1 MKLSFAFSVSFLV
14 CCMLLGS
21 AKADELVHVAPEEV
35 GLSAQRLARF
45 SAAMDKG
52 ITAGDFPGATAAIAR
67 NGKIAFFETYG
78 QRDPETNAPMQEDSI
93 FRIASM
99 TKAVTGVA
107 VMILYE
113 EGHFRLTDP
122 ISNYIP
128 TFRNMEVVV
137 EDSEETA
144 KEVKDTAPDYDEKWL
159 KENWDT
165 LTEEQ
170 QAQVIASYYKKN
182 AAPEKAKTVPANRP
196 ITIRD
201 LLRHTAGM
209 YNNPPGIWEPG
220 YDLGQMIDSLAS
232 KPLRTHPGTEFEYG
246 LSMDVLARLV
256 EVVSGQ
262 SFDVFI
268 KTRIFDPLG
277 MVDTGFWVPP
287 DEASRLVAMPGDGPS
302 DGKSKGGALAA
313 TYLEPP
319 IILMGGTGLVSTT
332 MDYLRFC
339 QMLLN
344 NGELSGARILG
355 RKAVELMSQDHMS
368 DVASREVGKKMAGE
382 FKFGLTFGVKDK
394 PGNTGALGSAGT
406 YYWGGAYGTSFWI
419 DPEENLIGVFMVNGI
434 KDEKGRGHMPYS
446 EMLEHFTY
454 QALVD

>member
-1 MKLSFAFSVSFLV
+1 
-14 CCMLLGS
+14 
-21 AKADELVHVAPEEV
+21 
-35 GLSAQRLARF
+35 
-45 SAAMDKG
+45 
-52 ITAGDFPGATAAIAR
+52 
-67 NGKIAFFETYG
+67 
-78 QRDPETNAPMQEDSI
+78 
-93 FRIASM
+93 
-99 TKAVTGVA
+99 
-107 VMILYE
+107 
-113 EGHFRLTDP
+113 
-122 ISNYIP
+122 
-128 TFRNMEVVV
+128 
-137 EDSEETA
+137 
-144 KEVKDTAPDYDEKWL
+144 
-159 KENWDT
+159 
-165 LTEEQ
+165 
-170 QAQVIASYYKKN
+170 
-182 AAPEKAKTVPANRP
+182 
-196 ITIRD
+196 
-201 LLRHTAGM
+201 
-209 YNNPPGIWEPG
+209 
-220 YDLGQMIDSLAS
+220 
-232 KPLRTHPGTEFEYG
+232 
-246 LSMDVLARLV
+246 
-256 EVVSGQ
+256 
-262 SFDVFI
+262 
-268 KTRIFDPLG
+268 
-277 MVDTGFWVPP
+277 
-287 DEASRLVAMPGDGPS
+287 MPGDGPS
-302 DGKSKGGALAA
+302 DGKSKSGALAA

>member
-35 GLSAQRLARF
+35 GLSGQRLARF

-52 ITAGDFPGATAAIAR
+52 IAAGDFPGETAAIAR

-78 QRDPETNAPMQEDSI
+78 RSNSETDAPMQEDSI

-122 ISNYIP
+122 VSNYIP

-144 KEVKDTAPDYDEKWL
+144 KEGKDTAPDYDEKWL

-182 AAPEKAKTVPANRP
+182 SAPEEAKTVPANRP

-209 YNNPPGIWEPG
+209 YSNPSGIWEPG
-220 YDLGQMIDSLAS
+220 YDLGQMIDNLAS

-277 MVDTGFWVPP
+277 MVDTGFWVPT
-287 DEASRLVAMPGDGPS
+287 DQALRLVAMPGDGPS

-355 RKAVELMSQDHMS
+355 RKAVELMSHDYMS
-368 DVASREVGKKMAGE
+368 DVASRKAGKKMAGE

-394 PGNTGALGSAGT
+394 PANTGALGSAGT

-434 KDEKGRGHMPYS
+434 KDEKDWRHMPYS